1 MAYSVDELI
10 RALFELKEEGYS
22 YCELSIDEDTD
33 EKGISFSAL
42 DTGGL
47 GLIDFETVVEAV
59 PNEEIQEYA
68 NANEQPAEIRN
79 PITLERKVI
88 EIVSEV
94 QEIRTGTKSCYCN
107 ITTYYDDENN
117 KIAFDG
123 TIDLSKNTKTN
134 RRIQYLSR
142 KVGVPPVAYFFNR
155 TGLRNTSAE
164 KDEMYQKIKEEYGV
178 DLF

>member
-10 RALFELKEEGYS
+10 RALLEVKEGGYS
-22 YCELSIDEDTD
+22 YCELSIDD
-33 EKGISFSAL
+33 ENSEKEIYFTGL
-42 DTGGL
+42 DAGGL
-47 GLIDFETVVEAV
+47 GACMDFDTVKSV
-59 PNEEIQEYA
+59 PEEEIQEYA
-68 NANEQPAEIRN
+68 NVFEEPAEIRK
-79 PITLERKVI
+79 PITVEEKTI
-88 EIVSEV
+88 ETVSEV
-94 QEIRTGTKSCYCN
+94 QKISTGTKSCKCN

-155 TGLRNTSAE
+155 TGLRNTSLE